1 MNKVLGEKKTVAIF
15 ILPALAL
22 YVIFVLI
29 PIIYSIFLSF
39 YQTDLMNKQNFV
51 GLKNYKHLLNDKF
64 FIKAVKNNL
73 LLVVGSLI
81 AHLPLALFFGNAL
94 FKKIRGAKFFQS
106 VFFLPSVICG
116 AGVGLLFNMV
126 YNSQFGLV
134 NSLLDLLR
142 LSGWKHAWLSEE
154 KTVMFALIVVVMWK
168 FVGYHMIIQLAAM
181 KAIPQSLFEAA
192 KIDGASNIQ
201 QFFNITLPLIRHV
214 IKIDVILIITGSLKY
229 FDLIWSMTK
238 GGPNHASEVMATY
251 MYYQG
256 FRTLKFGYAS
266 AIGAIMLLMSM
277 FIIWLVNHVIKTEKI
292 EF

>member
-1 MNKVLGEKKTVAIF
+1 MHKVLSDKKTVAVF
-15 ILPALAL
+15 IMPALIL
-22 YVIFVLI
+22 YTLFVLL
-29 PIIYSIFLSF
+29 PILNSIYLSF
-39 YQTDLMNKQNFV
+39 FQTDLMSRQSFV
-51 GLKNYKHLLNDKF
+51 GLKNYRNLLNDKF
-64 FIKAVKNNL
+64 FLKAVRNNL
-73 LLVVGSLI
+73 LLVAGSLI
-81 AHLPLALFFGNAL
+81 AHLPLALLFGNAL
-94 FKKIRGAKFFQS
+94 FKKIRGSKFFQS

-126 YNSQFGLV
+126 YNSEFGII
-134 NSLLDLLR
+134 NTLLDFLNLGS
-142 LSGWKHAWLSEE
+142 LKHAWLSEE
-154 KTVMFALIVVVMWK
+154 KTVMIALIIVVMWK

-192 KIDGASNIQ
+192 RIDGASSMQ
-201 QFFNITLPLIRHV
+201 QFFNITLPLIKHV

-229 FDLIWSMTK
+229 FDLVWSMTK

-266 AIGAIMLLMSM
+266 AIGAVMLVMCM
-277 FIIWLVNHVIKTEKI
+277 VIIWLVNRAIRTEKI

>member
-1 MNKVLGEKKTVAIF
+1 MNKVLEEKKTVAIF
-15 ILPALAL
+15 ILPALSL
-22 YVIFVLI
+22 YVIFVII
-29 PIIYSIFLSF
+29 PIVYSIFLSF
-39 YQTDLMNKQNFV
+39 YQTDLMNKQNFI
-51 GLKNYKHLLNDKF
+51 GLKNYKNLLNDKF

-81 AHLPLALFFGNAL
+81 AHLPLALYFGNAL
-94 FKKIRGAKFFQS
+94 FKKIRGSKFFQS

-192 KIDGASNIQ
+192 KIDGASNMQ

-277 FIIWLVNHVIKTEKI
+277 FIIWLVNHAIKTEKI

>member
-1 MNKVLGEKKTVAIF
+1 MNKVLSNKKTVAVF
-15 ILPALAL
+15 ILPALSL
-22 YVIFVLI
+22 YLLFVMI
-29 PIIYSIFLSF
+29 PIIYSLYLSF
-39 YQTDLMNKQNFV
+39 FQTDLMSRQTFV
-51 GLKNYKHLLNDKF
+51 GLKNYRNLMNDKF

-73 LLVVGSLI
+73 MLVAGSLI

-94 FKKIRGAKFFQS
+94 FQKIKGSKFFQS

-126 YNSQFGLV
+126 YNSQFGIV
-134 NSLLDLLR
+134 NSILDLLN
-142 LSGWKHAWLSEE
+142 LGSWKHAWLSEE
-154 KTVMFALIVVVMWK
+154 KTVMMALIVVVMWK
-168 FVGYHMIIQLAAM
+168 FVGYHMIIQMAAM
-181 KAIPQSLFEAA
+181 KAIPKSLFEAA
-192 KIDGASNIQ
+192 EIDGATPMQ
-201 QFFNITLPLIRHV
+201 QFFNITLPLIKHV
-214 IKIDVILIITGSLKY
+214 IKIDVVLIITGSLKY

-266 AIGAIMLLMSM
+266 AIGAVMLFMCML
-277 FIIWLVNHVIKTEKI
+277 IIWLVNRMIKTEQS

>member
-1 MNKVLGEKKTVAIF
+1 MNKVLEEKKTVAIF

-142 LSGWKHAWLSEE
+142 LSRWKHAWLSEE

-192 KIDGASNIQ
+192 KIDGASNMQ

>member
-1 MNKVLGEKKTVAIF
+1 MNKVLSDKKTIAVF
-15 ILPALAL
+15 VLPALFL
-22 YVIFVLI
+22 YGLFVLI
-29 PIIYSIFLSF
+29 PIIYSIYLSF
-39 YQTDLMNKQNFV
+39 FQTDLMSKHVFV
-51 GLKNYKHLLNDKF
+51 GIKNYRNLLNDRF
-64 FIKAVKNNL
+64 FIKAVQNNL

-94 FKKIRGAKFFQS
+94 FKKMKGSKFFQS

-126 YNSQFGLV
+126 YNSQFGIV
-134 NSLLDLLR
+134 NTVLDLLK
-142 LSGWKHAWLSEE
+142 LGSLKHAWLSEE
-154 KTVMFALIVVVMWK
+154 KTVMVALIFVVMWK
-168 FVGYHMIIQLAAM
+168 FVGYHMIIQVAAM

-192 KIDGASNIQ
+192 KIDGASSGQ
-201 QFFNITLPLIRHV
+201 QFFNITLPLIKHV

-266 AIGAIMLLMSM
+266 AIGAVMLLMCM
-277 FIIWLVNHVIKTEKI
+277 LIIWLVNRVLKTEKI

>member
-1 MNKVLGEKKTVAIF
+1 MNKVLEEKKTVAIF
-15 ILPALAL
+15 VLPALTL
-22 YVIFVLI
+22 YVLFVLI

-39 YQTDLMNKQNFV
+39 YQTDLMDKQNFI
-51 GLKNYKHLLNDKF
+51 GLKNYKNLLNDKF

-73 LLVVGSLI
+73 LLVIGSLI

-94 FKKIRGAKFFQS
+94 FKKVQGAKFFQS

-134 NSLLDLLR
+134 NSLLDFLH

-192 KIDGASNIQ
+192 KIDGASNFQ

-266 AIGAIMLLMSM
+266 AIGAIMLIMSM